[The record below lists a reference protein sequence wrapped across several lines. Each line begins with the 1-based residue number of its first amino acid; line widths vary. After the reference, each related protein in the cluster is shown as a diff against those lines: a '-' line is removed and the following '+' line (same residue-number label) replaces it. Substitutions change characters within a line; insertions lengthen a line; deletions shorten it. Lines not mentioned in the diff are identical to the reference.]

1 MKRTITTLAVA
12 ALASLPALPASALGS
27 AFTCDSVTYQVVG
40 SQLKIGEVDKSKSP
54 PKLSYTDVGAANSSD
69 YNAGGYNT
77 VDNFIY
83 AVESGAHLLKI
94 ASDGSVE
101 RSAGTI
107 TGLDASHFFAAGDVS
122 ADGASLITIDNMANS
137 VWSVDLDTAIATDIG
152 TMNSAPTS
160 VDIGDFAIVQSGGST
175 TAYGF
180 DTTTGALVSFDP
192 TEDPISVQ
200 VNSDVAVGAG
210 SAKGAVWADS
220 SGNLTTFVNLT
231 GDVYLIKNPGSAS
244 PSVNKV
250 ATYGLT
256 INRNDGMKCALAD
269 SAFPPPSGSSGNSEK
284 LAYTGASIPVVVL
297 SSVLGILVLMA
308 GAAVRFPRRD
318 RS

>member
-1 MKRTITTLAVA
+1 MKKTITTLAVA

-54 PKLSYTDVGAANSSD
+54 PKLTYTDVGAANSSA

-107 TGLDASHFFAAGDVS
+107 TGLDSSHFFAAGDVS
-122 ADGASLITIDNMANS
+122 ADGESLITIDNTAKS
-137 VWSVDLDTAIATDIG
+137 LWSVDLDTAAAIDIG

-220 SGNLTTFVNLT
+220 SGDLTTFVNST
-231 GDVYLIKNPGSAS
+231 GDVYLVKDPGSAS
-244 PSVNKV
+244 PSAKKV
-250 ATYGLT
+250 AEGTAAAG
-256 INRNDGMKCALAD
+256 NDGMKCALAD

-284 LAYTGASIPVVVL
+284 LAYTGASMPVVVL